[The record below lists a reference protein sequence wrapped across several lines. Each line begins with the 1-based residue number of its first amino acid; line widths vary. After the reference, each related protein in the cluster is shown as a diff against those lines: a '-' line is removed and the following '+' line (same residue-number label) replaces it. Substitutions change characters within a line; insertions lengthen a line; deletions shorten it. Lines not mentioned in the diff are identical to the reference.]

1 MKYFIV
7 SILMGGAVFFGATAQ
22 TLAAGPLS
30 SGLGN
35 LDKAAKPTQLSG
47 DLTGTVGTL
56 VKGVLAMVGTIFL
69 VLTIY
74 AGILWMTAAGNEE
87 QVAKAKSIITATVIG
102 LFITMSAYAITSFVG
117 NRLSG
122 NSSTTSQ

>member
-1 MKYFIV
+1 
-7 SILMGGAVFFGATAQ
+7 MGGAVFFGATAQ

>member
-1 MKYFIV
+1 
-7 SILMGGAVFFGATAQ
+7 
-22 TLAAGPLS
+22 
-30 SGLGN
+30 
-35 LDKAAKPTQLSG
+35 
-47 DLTGTVGTL
+47 
-56 VKGVLAMVGTIFL
+56 
-69 VLTIY
+69 
-74 AGILWMTAAGNEE
+74 MTAAGNEE